1 MDRKNN
7 NTNKSDNKFD
17 KKKKKKIVIMGA
29 VIFVIIMLILGFTV
43 GGKIVSMVKDPKE
56 FRNWV
61 QGTGIW
67 GKFLMIGIS
76 AFQIIVAVVPGEPIE
91 IASGYAFGWIEGAIL
106 CLIGS
111 IIGQTIVFLFAKKYG
126 MDFVE
131 VFVKKEKIEKVSF
144 LHDSEKIYMTIFMI
158 FLIPGTPKD
167 VLSYVVGITPVKLIP
182 FLLVSCLARIPSV
195 VSSTIGGSFLGTKN
209 YKMALIV
216 FGVTIVISG
225 IVYIIYKQHQKKKE
239 IKN

>member
-7 NTNKSDNKFD
+7 NKNKGDNKFD

-111 IIGQTIVFLFAKKYG
+111 IIGANYCIFICKKIWYG
-126 MDFVE
+126 LCRS
-131 VFVKKEKIEKVSF
+131 I
-144 LHDSEKIYMTIFMI
+144 
-158 FLIPGTPKD
+158 
-167 VLSYVVGITPVKLIP
+167 
-182 FLLVSCLARIPSV
+182 C
-195 VSSTIGGSFLGTKN
+195 
-209 YKMALIV
+209 
-216 FGVTIVISG
+216 
-225 IVYIIYKQHQKKKE
+225 
-239 IKN
+239 

>member
-1 MDRKNN
+1 MDKKTNN
-7 NTNKSDNKFD
+7 KPNIKFD
-17 KKKKKKIVIMGA
+17 KKKKKKIVITGA
-29 VIFVIIMLILGFTV
+29 VVFLIIMLVLGFTL
-43 GGKIVSMVKDPKE
+43 GGKIVSMVRDPKV

-76 AFQIIVAVVPGEPIE
+76 AFQIIVAVIPGEPIE

-111 IIGQTIVFLFAKKYG
+111 LIGQTIVFLFAKKYG
-126 MDFVE
+126 MDFIE

-144 LHDSEKIYMTIFMI
+144 LHDSEKIYISIFLI

-167 VLSYVVGITPVKLIP
+167 VLSYVAGITPVKLLP

-195 VSSTIGGSFLGTKN
+195 VSSTIVGSFLGTKN
-209 YKMALIV
+209 YKMAFIV
-216 FGVTIVISG
+216 FGVTIIISG
-225 IVYIIYKQHQKKKE
+225 IVFFIYKQYQKKKE

>member
-7 NTNKSDNKFD
+7 NKNKGDNKFD

-111 IIGQTIVFLFAKKYG
+111 IIGQTIVFLFAKN
-126 MDFVE
+126 
-131 VFVKKEKIEKVSF
+131 
-144 LHDSEKIYMTIFMI
+144 
-158 FLIPGTPKD
+158 
-167 VLSYVVGITPVKLIP
+167 
-182 FLLVSCLARIPSV
+182 LVWTL
-195 VSSTIGGSFLGTKN
+195 
-209 YKMALIV
+209 
-216 FGVTIVISG
+216 
-225 IVYIIYKQHQKKKE
+225 
-239 IKN
+239 